1 MNKYELEFHEK
12 ETYCPDV
19 IVVEARTMNEA
30 VNKFFEGKNV
40 VVRKASKQDIIDT
53 DVSFVSIWAAG
64 SQRDKYAMS
73 HGRYGVKHY
82 YIVEEINNK
91 QTKKNKYKEYPIS
104 KMHHIA
110 IEAFKLQHEID
121 GLESGGIEPFPIIT
135 KTSCR
140 KVNNELQ
147 IKIEYEY
154 EPECGLSDN
163 IYHPDTST
171 HTDIFTFDG
180 KTIKKNDNFIFE
192 KAMFEDSTN
201 KQKRFFEKYGK
212 FFPNSYR
219 VFEERLSNDK
229 NYVCSSLVGKQ
240 YIEQLREYI
249 MDDTV
254 RKERFTDIEI
264 CCEDDNEYANK
275 VLDEKLKELTWKEL
289 EQIAREEDLTF
300 KMPIPNKNISAKE
313 YKEKVNAED

>member
-1 MNKYELEFHEK
+1 MNKYELEFHGK

-19 IVVEARTMNEA
+19 IVIEAKTMNEA

-40 VVRKASKQDIIDT
+40 VIRKALKRDVIDA

-73 HGRYGVKHY
+73 HGRYGAKHY

-91 QTKKNKYKEYPIS
+91 QTKKSKYKEYPIS
-104 KMHHIA
+104 KMHYIA
-110 IEAFKLQHEID
+110 IKAFKLQHEID
-121 GLESGGIEPFPIIT
+121 ELEGGGIEPSAIIT
-135 KTSCR
+135 KTSYC
-140 KVNNELQ
+140 KIDNELH
-147 IKIEYEY
+147 IKIEYKY

-171 HTDIFTFDG
+171 HIDVFTFDG
-180 KTIKKNDNFIFE
+180 KTIKKNNNFIFE
-192 KAMFEDSTN
+192 KAMLGESTN
-201 KQKRFFEKYGK
+201 KQKQFFEKYGK
-212 FFPNSYR
+212 YFPDSYR
-219 VFEERLSNDK
+219 VFEEKLSNDK
-229 NYVCSSLVGKQ
+229 NRVCSSAVGKQ

-275 VLDEKLKELTWKEL
+275 VLDEKLKELTWEDF
-289 EQIAREEDLTF
+289 EQIAKEE
-300 KMPIPNKNISAKE
+300 MI
-313 YKEKVNAED
+313 